1 MKQWVLRITEY
12 AERLIDGLDQ
22 VNRDASMKDLEKNWI
37 GRSEG
42 TEFQMQIDLSSFA
55 KEGDHEVVEDLQFSV
70 YTTRIDTVFG
80 VSFVAIAPEHPL
92 VEKITSKEFVQDVEH
107 YKEAA
112 KKKSQ
117 LERTELQKEKTGV
130 FCGAY
135 AINPFNKQKVP
146 VYVADYVLANYGTGV
161 VMAVPAHDERDYEF
175 AKKYNLPIVQSIM
188 PVDQEPHEGAEHRRT
203 ISAVIQRK
211 SDGKFLFMH
220 RKKFGRTSPVV

>member
-12 AERLIDGLDQ
+12 AERLIEGLDT

-42 TEFQMQIDLSSFA
+42 TQFKMVIASEAKQSTSEQLSF
-55 KEGDHEVVEDLQFSV
+55 EV

-80 VSFVAIAPEHPL
+80 MSFVAIAPEHPL
-92 VEKITSKEFVQDVEH
+92 VEKITTQEFSKDVEQ

-135 AINPFNKQKVP
+135 AINPFNNQKVP

-161 VMAVPAHDERDYEF
+161 VMAVPAHDERDFLFY
-175 AKKYNLPIVQSIM
+175 KKYNKI
-188 PVDQEPHEGAEHRRT
+188 
-203 ISAVIQRK
+203 
-211 SDGKFLFMH
+211 
-220 RKKFGRTSPVV
+220 